1 MPERGLTQE
10 LKVIFAAIELEEAD
24 VRLDGDTRARVTQIG
39 VAARN
44 DGKALAFGLPGKIR
58 DRICVLRHI
67 LEIDIENARR
77 TLKLDYFNRK
87 VLLAH
92 TENLKVAE
100 NRFFRF
106 GMAVDTYAE
115 KIALILPIQPTL

>member
-1 MPERGLTQE
+1 MAKRSPLGSQE
-10 LKVIFAAIELEEAD
+10 KS
-24 VRLDGDTRARVTQIG
+24 VT
-39 VAARN
+39 VSA
-44 DGKALAFGLPGKIR
+44 
-58 DRICVLRHI
+58 CLRHI

-77 TLKLDYFNRK
+77 TLELDYFNRK

-106 GMAVDTYAE
+106 GMAVDTNAE